1 MDNNSQKTIS
11 NEQLGSLSGVY
22 NALAESDAFFKVDYT
37 ALNSSG
43 VAGGAFLALN
53 SETNVLTVITTGKG
67 VESGV
72 PHPQHIHGF
81 ATEKDGSVQ
90 NSEAPTLAQDTDG
103 DGLVELA
110 EGGVVYGPIQLA
122 LTDPV
127 GGAIPDFPNTSGN
140 SFVQTA
146 SYNLDELDAGAMN
159 KDGKGASLADE
170 LTGHNLNE
178 REIVLHGLSLKE
190 GQGEGTKGE
199 ADGSAGYKAVLPIAA
214 GEIERIDTEQA
225 LADLADGR
233 IGVSND
239 VVAFDVQGK
248 TGEAYRIFD
257 SVLNRTPDQDG
268 LSYYTSEL
276 DKGASHGEV
285 ANALLNSNEFTA
297 NFGDI
302 DDLDN
307 EEYVELLYRNVLD
320 READDAGQ
328 MFYVDQ
334 LEQGASRAEVV
345 GIFSESEEHQA
356 LLIGQYEGGFLL
368 NEGVIA

>member
-1 MDNNSQKTIS
+1 MNSNQQESIS
-11 NEQLGSLSGVY
+11 HEQLGSLSGVY
-22 NALAESDAFFKVDYT
+22 NALADSDTFFKVDYT

-53 SETNVLTVITTGKG
+53 SESNVLTVVTTGKG

-81 ATEKDGSVQ
+81 AAEDGSVQ
-90 NSEAPTLAQDTDG
+90 NSVAPTLAQDTDG

-110 EGGVVYGPIQLA
+110 EGGEVYGPIQLA
-122 LTDPV
+122 LTDPA
-127 GGAIPDFPNTSGN
+127 GGVIADFPNTTGN

-159 KDGKGASLADE
+159 KDGEGASLAE
-170 LTGHNLNE
+170 VLTAQNLDH

-190 GQGEGTKGE
+190 GLGEGTEGE

-214 GEIERIDTEQA
+214 GAIERVDAQQA
-225 LADLADGR
+225 MADLSDGR
-233 IGVSND
+233 IGISND
-239 VVAFDVQGK
+239 VVAFDAQGK

-257 SVLNRTPDQDG
+257 SVLNRAPDQEG
-268 LSYYTSEL
+268 LSYYTNEL
-276 DKGASHGEV
+276 DEGVSHSDV
-285 ANALLNSNEFTA
+285 ANTLLNSEEFTA
-297 NFGDI
+297 NFGDV

-307 EEYVELLYRNVLD
+307 GEYVDLLYQNALD

-328 MFYVDQ
+328 EFYVNQ
-334 LEQGASRAEVV
+334 LEQGANRAEVAGV
-345 GIFSESEEHQA
+345 FSESEEHQA
-356 LLIGQYEGGFLL
+356 LLVGQYDGGFLL